1 MAIIALENIR
11 KSYADGNQMHHV
23 LNQLNLSVEPNEFVA
38 ILGPSGSGK
47 STLLA
52 IAGLLLSADEGRI
65 RIAGQDLTGLNQGQW
80 TKRRLELLG
89 FIFQDHQLLSYMK
102 IGDQLELVAKLK
114 GEKDK
119 KKRQEEVKALLAD
132 LGIEA
137 CYHQYPNQMSGG
149 QKQRAAIAR
158 AFIGNPQVILAD
170 EPTASLDPDRGQ
182 EIAQLIQKE
191 VKSKNKSAIMVTH
204 DRSILTYVDTIY
216 ELKHGQLL
224 KVEKVV

>member
-80 TKRRLELLG
+80 TQNRLELLG

-182 EIAQLIQKE
+182 EIAQLIRKE

-224 KVEKVV
+224 KLEKVD

>member
-80 TKRRLELLG
+80 SQNRLELLG

-182 EIAQLIQKE
+182 EIAQLIRKE

-224 KVEKVV
+224 KVEQLD

>member
-11 KSYADGNQMHHV
+11 KSYADGSQMNHV
-23 LNQLNLSVEPNEFVA
+23 LNQLNLNVEPNEFVA

-52 IAGLLLSADEGRI
+52 IAGLLLSADVGRI
-65 RIAGQDLTGLNQGQW
+65 SIAGQDLTGLNQGQW
-80 TKRRLELLG
+80 TQKRLELLG

-224 KVEKVV
+224 KVEKVD